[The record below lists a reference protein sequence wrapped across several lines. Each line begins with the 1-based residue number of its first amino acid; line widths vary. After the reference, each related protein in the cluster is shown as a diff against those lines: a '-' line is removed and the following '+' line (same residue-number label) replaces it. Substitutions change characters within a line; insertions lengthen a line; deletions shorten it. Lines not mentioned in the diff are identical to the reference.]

1 MIGAFF
7 DIDGTIYRNSLLTEH
22 FKKMIKYELL
32 DKKIYDENVKK
43 TYTLWSERVGDYD
56 NYLLDLTKVYVEAIK
71 GFSVKDNDFISDQ
84 VMKLKGNRVYKYT
97 RDRIKWHKEQGHKV
111 IFISGSPDFLVKR
124 MAEKWNADDYCGSTY
139 FIENGVF
146 SGEIGPMWDSEHKI
160 QALNKFCKKYN
171 IDLKDS
177 FAYGDT
183 SGDYTMLNA
192 VGNPIAINP
201 SKEFFKQLRADEQ
214 LSEKIQIV
222 VERKDIIYK
231 LDSNIDIID

>member
-97 RDRIKWHKEQGHKV
+97 RDRIKWHKDQGHKV

-160 QALNKFCKKYN
+160 QALNKFCEKYD

-201 SKEFFKQLRADEQ
+201 SKEFFKQLRADKQ

>member
-124 MAEKWNADDYCGSTY
+124 MAEKWKADDYCGSTY
-139 FIENGVF
+139 VIENGLF

-160 QALNKFCKKYN
+160 QALNKFCKKYD
-171 IDLKDS
+171 IDLSQS

-192 VGNPIAINP
+192 VGNPITINP
-201 SKEFFKQLRADEQ
+201 SKEFFKQLKSDKK
-214 LSEKIQIV
+214 LSEKIQII
-222 VERKDIIYK
+222 VERKDVIYK
-231 LDSNIDIID
+231 LDSNIEIID

>member
-231 LDSNIDIID
+231 LDLNIDIID

>member
-97 RDRIKWHKEQGHKV
+97 RDRIKWHKDQGHKV

-146 SGEIGPMWDSEHKI
+146 SGEIGPMWDYEHKI
-160 QALNKFCKKYN
+160 QALNKFCEKYD

-201 SKEFFKQLRADEQ
+201 SKEFFKQLRADKQ

>member
-32 DKKIYDENVKK
+32 DKKLYDENVKK

-201 SKEFFKQLRADEQ
+201 SKEFFKQLRADEN
-214 LSEKIQIV
+214 LSEKIQII
-222 VERKDIIYK
+222 VERKDVIYK